1 MKRIGKMAGL
11 LAAAIGL
18 AAGLT
23 MAGTEAARADV
34 VPPVGQWVEIFNPYL
49 YAQGNTLCFDD
60 PNGSTSSGTQL
71 QLWRCHGYASNGA
84 PQRWVF
90 IQPEDNNGNL
100 IYWGGLP
107 VYQIYNLAAGK
118 CFTATNLGAGMPLSL
133 VNCTTNGVTTAG
145 TWWQFLSPNGPAS
158 PDFQLYPWPIGEGY
172 NTCVA
177 ASNYTDGN
185 GTRLVMATCDRYDTG
200 QIWNLG

>member
-1 MKRIGKMAGL
+1 MGKMAGL
-11 LAAAIGL
+11 PAAAIGL

-49 YAQGNTLCFDD
+49 HAQGNTLCFDD

-90 IQPEDNNGNL
+90 IQQEDNNGNP
-100 IYWGGLP
+100 IYFAGSP
-107 VYQIYNLAAGK
+107 VYQLYNLAAGK
-118 CFTATNLGAGMPLSL
+118 CLIATYLGNGAPLSL
-133 VNCTTNGVTTAG
+133 ANCTTNG
-145 TWWQFLSPNGPAS
+145 
-158 PDFQLYPWPIGEGY
+158 
-172 NTCVA
+172 
-177 ASNYTDGN
+177 
-185 GTRLVMATCDRYDTG
+185 
-200 QIWNLG
+200 